1 MNSILRVLSIVSLL
15 CLLVVQVT
23 ERSSVSAFVNN
34 MDQSPSSILM
44 KDTYKLKAN
53 CVLGSEALIGANFK
67 NRRFLDANL
76 STCKLVQA
84 DFSKAILTDTN
95 LSLTDCRGAN
105 FAYANMYGI
114 DVRGADLQNAIFK
127 HTNLAGMSYNNNTKF
142 TGARFDKHTE
152 FPIDFI
158 PEAHGMV
165 NDND

>member
-1 MNSILRVLSIVSLL
+1 MHSILRVLSIVALL
-15 CLLVVQVT
+15 CLLVAQVT

-34 MDQSPSSILM
+34 MDQSPSSTLI
-44 KDTYKLKAN
+44 KDTFKLKPN
-53 CVLGSEALIGANFK
+53 CALGSENLIGANFK
-67 NRRFLDANL
+67 NRRFLDTNL

-95 LSLTDCRGAN
+95 LSLADCRGAN

-127 HTNLAGMSYNNNTKF
+127 HTNLAGMSYDKLTKF

-152 FPIDFI
+152 FPIDFV

-165 NDND
+165 NED